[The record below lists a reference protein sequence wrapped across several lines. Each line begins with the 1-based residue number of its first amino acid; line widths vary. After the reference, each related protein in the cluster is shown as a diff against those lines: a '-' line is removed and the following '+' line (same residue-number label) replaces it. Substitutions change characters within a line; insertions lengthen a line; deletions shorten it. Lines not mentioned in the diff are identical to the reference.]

1 MYIKTLVPPALI
13 VVAAAILLGACS
25 ASQAKERP
33 DAPGPTRAVTL
44 DQALAPAP
52 AVPPVAIEPNPGY
65 PMPAGCTGELM
76 PAMLHRFFAALNRG
90 DAHGAFEL
98 LDPAAPFFDLGVDVV
113 AFARA
118 GARAPVVELRTEAAI
133 AAYLAAHSGLHFTF
147 TQPVEGGFGD
157 PPHSVYI
164 ATREFWQVT
173 SPEIT
178 AAGKDVVRGGGK
190 GGVDCETRRLGLV
203 IGPAF

>member
-1 MYIKTLVPPALI
+1 MQIDTLAQRILAI
-13 VVAAAILLGACS
+13 VAVAMTLAACS
-25 ASQAKERP
+25 ASEA
-33 DAPGPTRAVTL
+33 APVANTPIVAPTV
-44 DQALAPAP
+44 ALTTPAS
-52 AVPPVAIEPNPGY
+52 PVAIEPDPGY
-65 PMPAGCTGELM
+65 PIPAGCTGELM

-113 AFARA
+113 AFART

-133 AAYLAAHSGLHFTF
+133 ADYLAAHPGLHFMF
-147 TQPVEGGFGD
+147 TQPIEGGFGD

-173 SPEIT
+173 SPDIT
-178 AAGKDVVRGGGK
+178 AAGKDVVHGGGK